1 MSMKHRIEYSVSHSV
16 SLFGRVLVIGSVL
29 GLAAACAHRD
39 AARTDSAVAS
49 ADSTPAVAPVSTPAP
64 AVESVATGETVP
76 PSATAATP
84 AASSSN
90 APAAAPAAKPA
101 ATPEHHTKPHV
112 DTATKT
118 SAASSSSSAATPVTQ
133 AAAVQTASTATK
145 SDTGNTSAKADTGG
159 SQDHLL
165 VTPQVYEGW
174 KMFAVYCYRC
184 HGVDAM
190 GGGIAPNL
198 RHSVSSEGSVTHDV
212 FVTTVTN
219 GRVEKGMPT
228 WKALL
233 SPEQIEDL
241 WQYVTARSSGKLA
254 PGRPHMAGGNNP

>member
-1 MSMKHRIEYSVSHSV
+1 MSMKRRSEHPVLSL
-16 SLFGRVLVIGSVL
+16 SLFTRTLLVGGVL
-29 GLAAACAHRD
+29 GLAAACARHD
-39 AARTDSAVAS
+39 AKQSDSTAAS
-49 ADSTPAVAPVSTPAP
+49 ADTIVTTSATTPASTPAP
-64 AVESVATGETVP
+64 AVESVSTGETTLSTATKPAAAVTP
-76 PSATAATP
+76 APSTATKPAAKTHHAATP
-84 AASSSN
+84 RTDS
-90 APAAAPAAKPA
+90 AAAPAPTTTLA
-101 ATPEHHTKPHV
+101 
-112 DTATKT
+112 
-118 SAASSSSSAATPVTQ
+118 SAAPKA
-133 AAAVQTASTATK
+133 
-145 SDTGNTSAKADTGG
+145 DTGNTAAKPDTGG
-159 SQDHLL
+159 GEDHLL

-241 WQYVTARSSGKLA
+241 WQYVTSRSSGKLA
-254 PGRPHMAGGNNP
+254 PGRPHMAGGKNP

>member
-1 MSMKHRIEYSVSHSV
+1 M
-16 SLFGRVLVIGSVL
+16 
-29 GLAAACAHRD
+29 
-39 AARTDSAVAS
+39 
-49 ADSTPAVAPVSTPAP
+49 
-64 AVESVATGETVP
+64 
-76 PSATAATP
+76 AATP
-84 AASSSN
+84 G
-90 APAAAPAAKPA
+90 
-101 ATPEHHTKPHV
+101 T
-112 DTATKT
+112 TA
-118 SAASSSSSAATPVTQ
+118 V
-133 AAAVQTASTATK
+133 
-145 SDTGNTSAKADTGG
+145 KADTGA
-159 SQDHLL
+159 SDDHLL

-254 PGRPHMAGGNNP
+254 PGRPHMADGENP